1 MTSHDDGLPN
11 DPEGITL
18 MIHAL
23 VDGELDAAAALAV
36 ERRIAADP
44 RLAAEHARILALQ
57 GAVSRLPRPDVS
69 DAFRARI
76 AALGATATAQPAQ
89 DEQTQDKPARDELV
103 EPRRDIPSAR
113 PDQPRRDQFRGT
125 ARREAQTRPSQA
137 RALPRARRF
146 GSFDW
151 RAMAAS
157 IMISAVL
164 ASGATQW
171 VMFNSASD
179 GFAAAVASGHR
190 RSLLAASPIDIVS
203 SDRHTVKPW
212 LDARIG
218 VSPPAPDLAQ
228 DGYALIGGRV
238 EVIADRPVP
247 ALVYRHREHLIT
259 LVAEPQQGGSTT
271 APEDLSS
278 GGFSMVHWSDGAFSY
293 WAISDMERPE
303 LDDFVA
309 RFRKAAV

>member
-1 MTSHDDGLPN
+1 MTHDDGLPN
-11 DPEGITL
+11 DPEGIRL

-44 RLAAEHARILALQ
+44 RLAAEHARIVALQ

-76 AALGATATAQPAQ
+76 AAIGMAGTEQQAPVEAEPQRGA
-89 DEQTQDKPARDELV
+89 
-103 EPRRDIPSAR
+103 PSAW
-113 PDQPRRDQFRGT
+113 PGLIAGAGGGQ
-125 ARREAQTRPSQA
+125 RREAGTRPSQA
-137 RALPRARRF
+137 RPSPGARRF

-171 VMFNSASD
+171 VMQSGVDD

-238 EVIADRPVP
+238 EVISGRPVP

-259 LVAEPQQGGSTT
+259 LVAEPQQGGKATQ
-271 APEDLSS
+271 PDDLSS

>member
-1 MTSHDDGLPN
+1 MTAHDDGLPN
-11 DPEGITL
+11 DPEGIML

-44 RLAAEHARILALQ
+44 ALAAEHARILALQ
-57 GAVSRLPRPDVS
+57 GAVGRLPRPDVS
-69 DAFRARI
+69 DDFRARI
-76 AALGATATAQPAQ
+76 AAIGTASAEKEQDGEPQRGA
-89 DEQTQDKPARDELV
+89 
-103 EPRRDIPSAR
+103 PSAL
-113 PDQPRRDQFRGT
+113 PGLIAGTGGTQRRAAD
-125 ARREAQTRPSQA
+125 TRPSQGRPA
-137 RALPRARRF
+137 PRAGRF

-157 IMISAVL
+157 IVMSAVL

-179 GFAAAVASGHR
+179 SIAAEIAGDHR

-218 VSPPAPDLAQ
+218 VSPPAPDLTA
-228 DGYALIGGRV
+228 DGFALIGGRV
-238 EVIADRPVP
+238 EVVSGRPVP

-259 LVAEPQQGGSTT
+259 LVAEPQEGGRVTE
-271 APEDLSS
+271 PKDVSS

>member
-1 MTSHDDGLPN
+1 MTNHDDGLPN
-11 DPEGITL
+11 DPEGIRL

-44 RLAAEHARILALQ
+44 QLAAEHARIVALQ
-57 GAVSRLPRPDVS
+57 AAVNRLPRPDVS
-69 DAFRARI
+69 DAFQARI
-76 AALGATATAQPAQ
+76 AAIGMAATAQQA
-89 DEQTQDKPARDELV
+89 QDKPA
-103 EPRRDIPSAR
+103 EPRQGTPPAQPGLIAPIGGSAR
-113 PDQPRRDQFRGT
+113 RN
-125 ARREAQTRPSQA
+125 AETRPSQA
-137 RALPRARRF
+137 RVLPRTRRF

-151 RAMAAS
+151 RALAAS
-157 IMISAVL
+157 IVVSAVL
-164 ASGATQW
+164 ASGVTQW
-171 VMFNSASD
+171 VMVNSASD
-179 GFAAAVASGHR
+179 SFAAAVASGHR

-259 LVAEPQQGGSTT
+259 LVAEPQQGGGTT
-271 APEDLSS
+271 APDDLSS
-278 GGFSMVHWSDGAFSY
+278 GGFSLVHWSDGAFSY

-309 RFRKAAV
+309 HFRKAAV

>member
-1 MTSHDDGLPN
+1 MTARDDGLPN
-11 DPEGITL
+11 DPEGIRL

-44 RLAAEHARILALQ
+44 ALAAEHARILALQ
-57 GAVSRLPRPDVS
+57 GAVSRLPRPAVS
-69 DAFRARI
+69 DAFLARI
-76 AALGATATAQPAQ
+76 AAIGTASTEKAQGDEPQRAAPSALPGLIAGPAQ
-89 DEQTQDKPARDELV
+89 Q
-103 EPRRDIPSAR
+103 RRATD
-113 PDQPRRDQFRGT
+113 
-125 ARREAQTRPSQA
+125 TRPSQA
-137 RALPRARRF
+137 RPTTRRF

-157 IMISAVL
+157 IVMSAVL

-171 VMFNSASD
+171 VMFKAASD
-179 GFAAAVASGHR
+179 SIAAEIAGDHR

-218 VSPPAPDLAQ
+218 VSPPAPDLAT
-228 DGYALIGGRV
+228 DGFALIGGRV
-238 EVIADRPVP
+238 EVVSGRPVP

-259 LVAEPQQGGSTT
+259 LVAEPQQGGRVTE
-271 APEDLSS
+271 PRDVSS

>member
-1 MTSHDDGLPN
+1 MTTHDDGLPN
-11 DPEGITL
+11 DPEGIIL

-23 VDGELDAAAALAV
+23 IDGELDAAAALAV
-36 ERRIAADP
+36 ERRIASDP
-44 RLAAEHARILALQ
+44 ALAAEHDRIVALQ
-57 GAVSRLPRPDVS
+57 GAVSRLPRLDVS
-69 DAFRARI
+69 DTFLARI
-76 AALGATATAQPAQ
+76 AAIGATGTARPAQ
-89 DEQTQDKPARDELV
+89 DEPAQDEAA
-103 EPRRDIPSAR
+103 EPQRGIPSAR
-113 PDQPRRDQFRGT
+113 PDQIGVDQLRGT
-125 ARREAQTRPSQA
+125 ARRDAQTRPSQ
-137 RALPRARRF
+137 LRARRF

-171 VMFNSASD
+171 VMFNSESD

-259 LVAEPQQGGSTT
+259 LVAEPQQGGSIT
-271 APEDLSS
+271 ASEDLSS
-278 GGFSMVHWSDGAFSY
+278 SGFSLVHWSDGAFSY

>member
-1 MTSHDDGLPN
+1 MTAHDDGLPN
-11 DPEGITL
+11 DPEGIRL

-44 RLAAEHARILALQ
+44 QLAAEHARIVAVQ

-69 DAFRARI
+69 DAFLARI
-76 AALGATATAQPAQ
+76 AAIGAPAAQAPDQEAQ
-89 DEQTQDKPARDELV
+89 RRSPSSIPGLTVGAAGGLRRSAEARPSPAR
-103 EPRRDIPSAR
+103 
-113 PDQPRRDQFRGT
+113 T
-125 ARREAQTRPSQA
+125 M
-137 RALPRARRF
+137 PRARRF

-171 VMFNSASD
+171 VMVNNVAD

-228 DGYALIGGRV
+228 DGFALIGGRV
-238 EVIADRPVP
+238 EVISGRPVP

-259 LVAEPQQGGSTT
+259 LVAEPQQSGKATE
-271 APEDLSS
+271 PNDLSS

>member
-1 MTSHDDGLPN
+1 MTHDDGLPN
-11 DPEGITL
+11 DPEGIRL

-44 RLAAEHARILALQ
+44 MLAAEHARIVALQ

-76 AALGATATAQPAQ
+76 AAIGMAGTEQQAPAEAAEPQRGAPSALPGLISVAGGGQ
-89 DEQTQDKPARDELV
+89 
-103 EPRRDIPSAR
+103 RRDA
-113 PDQPRRDQFRGT
+113 G
-125 ARREAQTRPSQA
+125 TRPSQM

-171 VMFNSASD
+171 VMQSGVDD

-238 EVIADRPVP
+238 EVISDRPVP

-259 LVAEPQQGGSTT
+259 LVAEPQQGGKTT
-271 APEDLSS
+271 QPDDLSS

>member
-1 MTSHDDGLPN
+1 MTNHDDGLPN
-11 DPEGITL
+11 DPEGIRL

-23 VDGELDAAAALAV
+23 IDGELDAAAALAV

-44 RLAAEHARILALQ
+44 QLAAEHARIVALHA
-57 GAVSRLPRPDVS
+57 AVNRLPRPEVS
-69 DAFRARI
+69 DAFQARI
-76 AALGATATAQPAQ
+76 AAIGVAATAQ
-89 DEQTQDKPARDELV
+89 QTQDDPA
-103 EPRRDIPSAR
+103 EPQQGAPPAQPGLIIPTGGGQRRNA
-113 PDQPRRDQFRGT
+113 
-125 ARREAQTRPSQA
+125 ETRPSQT
-137 RALPRARRF
+137 RVLPRARRF

-171 VMFNSASD
+171 VMVNSASD
-179 GFAAAVASGHR
+179 SFAAAVASGHR

-259 LVAEPQQGGSTT
+259 LVAEPQQGGGTT
-271 APEDLSS
+271 APDDLSS
-278 GGFSMVHWSDGAFSY
+278 GGFSLVHWSDGAFSY